1 MSRQSVEVVVVVVVV
16 VVRSWGCGGK
26 SRSGNSGILKEW
38 RKRLRQVRQ
47 VESVSGSM
55 EVSNTGLSKCWKV
68 VSFGGSSWWIIFCA
82 IKLIERAWII
92 EFKLQFVTRADG
104 ARTAD
109 ARDWYRRILRVLTQG
124 KTPARQTAQVTV
136 IPMI

>member
-1 MSRQSVEVVVVVVVV
+1 VVVVVVVV
-16 VVRSWGCGGK
+16 VVRSWGCDGK
-26 SRSGNSGILKEW
+26 SRSGNSSILKE
-38 RKRLRQVRQ
+38 KVLKEK